1 MSDPRISIR
10 PPRRPA
16 VRRECRW
23 NAVWACLLGLLTLA
37 GCSVSD
43 YDRRYEKAT
52 KAYRLMSMFLSE
64 GAFLADNRVSHRVAR
79 LFQENDAEGKASWS
93 KPSFLRDFPGF
104 RVAYR
109 GEAEA
114 AGAKMPVTLAIGV
127 LTDEQF
133 DPEKVKRD
141 ISAALRDDA
150 AFAKAAWE
158 EGVDTGVPSQEGLP
172 PWSRLKLT
180 GKQPFEFT
188 LAGNPE
194 QKNIEGTTEVWV
206 NGHPDNK
213 VLTVLV
219 WRAPAEVIEQVKF
232 DDLARFTAGSI
243 VMNPLAPAAAPA
255 DPAAAPADAVA
266 PAAAAP
272 PAAK

>member
-1 MSDPRISIR
+1 MPAARRNR
-10 PPRRPA
+10 PG
-16 VRRECRW
+16 
-23 NAVWACLLGLLTLA
+23 NAVWPCLLVLLPLA

-43 YDRRYEKAT
+43 YDRRYEQAT
-52 KAYRLMSMFLSE
+52 KAYRLDSMFLAE
-64 GAFLADNRVSHRVAR
+64 RAALADNRVGYRVAR
-79 LFQENDAEGKASWS
+79 LFGENDTDGKANWS

-109 GEAEA
+109 GEVEA

-150 AFAKAAWE
+150 AFPKAAWE
-158 EGVDTGVPSQEGLP
+158 EGVETGVRSQEGRP

-188 LAGNPE
+188 VAGNPE

-219 WRAPAEVIEQVKF
+219 WRAPAEVIQQVKLE
-232 DDLARFTAGSI
+232 DLALFTAASI
-243 VMNPLAPAAAPA
+243 VMNPLAVPAPA

-272 PAAK
+272 AAAN